1 MDITHLTPEGFP
13 QHQTDTIGYV
23 SADGKTLFLDV
34 PEYHI
39 MVTAESDL
47 ALLPDT
53 LPPGTHAFTADGT
66 SEWRKKADGDWAT
79 VKEPAQNSEE

>member
-39 MVTAESDL
+39 MVTSENDI

-79 VKEPAQNSEE
+79 IKEPAPDAEE